1 MNKMILSG
9 NEAIAR
15 GAYEAGCTYAAGY
28 PGTPSTEI
36 IEEIS
41 TKYLKDIYC
50 HWATNE
56 KVATEM
62 VSGACIGGARAITT
76 MKAQG
81 MNVATDPIFVM
92 AYQGVVG
99 GMVIVCADDPSCH
112 SSQNEQDDRFY
123 APHAKILMLEPSD
136 SQECKDFTK
145 AAFAL
150 SEKFDIPVMV
160 RTTTR
165 SSHSKGIVELGEREA
180 YEIKKY
186 ERRVGKFS
194 NMPNHVRANHEKLE
208 RNLIAAEEYSYDCP
222 FNKIEAN
229 PGTTVGIITSG
240 ISYQYAR
247 EVFGENAS
255 YLKLGFTY
263 PISRKLVKEF
273 AAQYETIYVVEE
285 NDPYLEIQVKALG
298 IDCIGKD
305 KIPVC
310 EELNPSVVREALL
323 GEVLPTYTC
332 AVAAPDRP
340 PLLCAGC
347 PHKGFFMA
355 LKKHKKQYVC
365 YGDVGCYALG
375 YNPPLD
381 GYDAIHVMGASMS
394 AGNGLS
400 RVLKQQG
407 DPRKGLAMIGDSTF
421 FHSGLTPLVDMI
433 KTNSDLVVCI
443 LDNSATAMTGHQV
456 HPGVPSNLM
465 HDEIP
470 ALDIV
475 SVVKGI
481 GVPESNVRIVDPIN
495 QAEMHE
501 ALDAAYEAEG
511 PSVIIC
517 RHPCALIKAVQRAN
531 ANKYCVVD
539 PEKCAGC
546 KACTRIVCPAI
557 SFKDGKAVIS
567 DRNACTAC
575 GLCMQFCKFDAI
587 SKVEVQ

>member
-1 MNKMILSG
+1 MSKEILSG

-15 GAYEAGCTYAAGY
+15 GAYEAGCTYATGY

-36 IEEIS
+36 LEALS
-41 TKYLKDIYC
+41 TRYLKDVYC

-62 VSGACIGGARAITT
+62 ICGASVGGARAITT

-123 APHAKILMLEPSD
+123 APHAKLLMLEPSD
-136 SQECKDFTK
+136 SQECKDFTRD
-145 AAFAL
+145 AFAL
-150 SEKFDIPVMV
+150 SENYDVPVMI

-165 SSHSKGIVELGEREA
+165 ISHSKSIVETGDREA

-186 ERRVGKFS
+186 QRRVGKFS
-194 NMPNHVRANHEKLE
+194 NMPNHVKANHVKLE
-208 RNLIAAEEYSYDCP
+208 KNLAAAEEYAYACP
-222 FNKIEAN
+222 YNRVEKN
-229 PGTTVGIITSG
+229 PGTGIGIITSG
-240 ISYQYAR
+240 VSYQYAR
-247 EVFGENAS
+247 EVFGDTAS
-255 YLKLGFTY
+255 YLKLGLTY
-263 PISRKLVKEF
+263 PLSRKLILEF
-273 AAQYETIYVVEE
+273 AGAYETIYVVEE

-298 IDCIGKD
+298 IPCVGKE
-305 KIPVC
+305 KLPVC
-310 EELNPSVVREALL
+310 EELNPGIVRQALL
-323 GEVLPTYTC
+323 GETRETYSC
-332 AVAAPDRP
+332 ELQAPARP

-347 PHKGFFMA
+347 PHKGFFFA
-355 LKKHKKQYVC
+355 LKKHRDQFIP

-407 DPRKGLAMIGDSTF
+407 DTRKGLAMIGDSTF

-433 KTNSDLVVCI
+433 KTNSDLVVCV
-443 LDNSATAMTGHQV
+443 LDNSATAMTGHQI

-465 HDEIP
+465 HDDIP
-470 ALDIV
+470 AIDIV

-481 GVPESNVRIVDPIN
+481 GIREENIQIVDPIE
-495 QAEMHE
+495 QDQMHA
-501 ALDAAYEAEG
+501 ALDRAYAAEG
-511 PSVIIC
+511 PCVIIC
-517 RHPCALIKAVQRAN
+517 RHPCALIKEVQRAN
-531 ANKYCVVD
+531 ANRYCVVD
-539 PEKCAGC
+539 PDKCVGC
-546 KACTRIVCPAI
+546 KACTRLVCPAI
-557 SFKDGKAVIS
+557 SFKGGKASIT
-567 DRNACTAC
+567 DTNACTAC
-575 GLCMQFCKFDAI
+575 GLCIQQCKFDAI
-587 SKVEVQ
+587 TKVGV